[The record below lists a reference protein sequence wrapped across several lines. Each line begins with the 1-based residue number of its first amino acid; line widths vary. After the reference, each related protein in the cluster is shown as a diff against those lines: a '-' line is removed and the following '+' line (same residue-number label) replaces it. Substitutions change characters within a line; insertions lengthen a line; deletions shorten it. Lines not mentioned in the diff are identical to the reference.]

1 MRESMSACRN
11 ERLIKPWL
19 DGELESGAASS
30 VEAHMG
36 TCALCRK
43 TAADYREISER
54 LSALALEPCPEPDT
68 AAIFARAERDAGDEG
83 RLVHTMKRVALLA
96 ASVLVVALGVLSM
109 PSHSPASAEVSGD
122 ELIAVALSE
131 PEPGPEE
138 DF

>member
-1 MRESMSACRN
+1 MSACNN

-19 DGELESGAASS
+19 DGELEPSAATRIETHVGS
-30 VEAHMG
+30 
-36 TCALCRK
+36 CAVCRE
-43 TAADYREISER
+43 TAGDYRRISER
-54 LSALALEPCPEPDT
+54 LSVLAHEPCPEPDT
-68 AAIFARAERDAGDEG
+68 AAILARAERDAGDEG

-96 ASVLVVALGVLSM
+96 ASVLIVALGILSM

-131 PEPGPEE
+131 PGPGPEE

>member
-1 MRESMSACRN
+1 MSACNN

-19 DGELESGAASS
+19 DGELEPPAASR
-30 VEAHMG
+30 VKAHLE
-36 TCALCRK
+36 TCAPCRE
-43 TAADYREISER
+43 TAADYRAISER
-54 LSALALEPCPEPDT
+54 LSALAQEPCPEPDT
-68 AAIFARAERDAGDEG
+68 AVILARAERDAGDEG

-96 ASVLVVALGVLSM
+96 ASVLIVALGVLSM

-131 PEPGPEE
+131 PGPGPEE